1 MSGCDG
7 APLLPL
13 LYIITNIAF
22 NISALNLLKY
32 SSAVV
37 SSLAI
42 MSSGTP
48 HPKYVR
54 LLWFEN
60 RDMLTSTWSFVVP
73 ISIYILSLP
82 LPYLPEGV
90 TLSPFFVI
98 GSVVLM
104 LGLVL
109 YNFSWPIKQESN
121 ISWPLS
127 SISEDI
133 VSHAP
138 FPFLLFHIM
147 LWFLIQFW

>member
-1 MSGCDG
+1 MPGCDG

-48 HPKYVR
+48 HQMFVR

-60 RDMLTSTWSFVVP
+60 RAMLTTSTWSFVVP

-90 TLSPFFVI
+90 TLSPFFVV

-127 SISEDI
+127 AILRTLNYTHLS
-133 VSHAP
+133 
-138 FPFLLFHIM
+138 LLC
-147 LWFLIQFW
+147 